1 MLHGVMLNGTLGV
14 ISGLGNVTPK
24 TLVNVFELF
33 RAGKIEEAKR
43 AQVAV
48 SLAGELELKG
58 GVPGMRVSG
67 KLLAS
72 ITWNCSL
79 TSTPHAVRLR
89 EVLWLWWSVSKVRL
103 NLSST

>member
-24 TLVNVFELF
+24 TLVNVFDLF
-33 RAGKIEEAKR
+33 KAGKIEEAKR

-58 GVPGMRVSG
+58 GVPGMRVSE
-67 KLLAS
+67 KLEVVDCLGSSADLYRAFQYG
-72 ITWNCSL
+72 C
-79 TSTPHAVRLR
+79 VRYFGYGGVCR
-89 EVLWLWWSVSKVRL
+89 R
-103 NLSST
+103 